1 MGVDHNIFDVLD
13 EVVIVEDGEESSIR
27 DNLSVLFFDL
37 EDDRDVFLVFKGG
50 RDPGCL
56 VPSKEFRLR
65 EEDGLYLILVSSVT
79 DKCKTKNNA

>member
-27 DNLSVLFFDL
+27 DNLLALFFDL

-79 DKCKTKNNA
+79 GKYKTKNKA